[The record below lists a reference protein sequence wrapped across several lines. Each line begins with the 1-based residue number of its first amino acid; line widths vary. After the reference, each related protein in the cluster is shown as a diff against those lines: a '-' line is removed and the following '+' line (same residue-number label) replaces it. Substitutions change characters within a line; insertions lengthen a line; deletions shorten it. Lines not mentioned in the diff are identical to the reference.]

1 MKWKSKKKNGKFV
14 AIAMLVQRSGLA
26 AGLDNRLSSLERKLI
41 KDKKVDV
48 TNQSQIGFLSLEQ
61 MTIVEKM
68 LKNTTSASLVANP
81 MLAVV
86 PLLKAILQRYNQRT
100 KF

>member
-1 MKWKSKKKNGKFV
+1 MNYS
-14 AIAMLVQRSGLA
+14 QRSGLA
-26 AGLDNRLSSLERKLI
+26 AGLDNRMSSLERKLI

-48 TNQSQIGFLSLEQ
+48 TNQSQIVFRPLEQ

-68 LKNTTSASLVANP
+68 LRNTTSASLAANH

-86 PLLKAILQRYNQRT
+86 PLRKCVHLKLLANIT
-100 KF
+100 DV